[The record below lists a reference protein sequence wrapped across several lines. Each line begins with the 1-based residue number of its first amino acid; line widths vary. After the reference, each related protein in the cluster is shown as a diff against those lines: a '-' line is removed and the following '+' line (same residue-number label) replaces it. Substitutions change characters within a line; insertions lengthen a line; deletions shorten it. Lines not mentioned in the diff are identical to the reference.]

1 MPKIKAFFS
10 LFWDAYNDWNDD
22 NAWRMGAALAYFA
35 IFSLAPLL
43 LIIIVIAS
51 FVFGRA
57 AAQGQIVSQIQGLIG
72 PVGANAIQTMIA
84 NASQSHSTTWATIF
98 GVVMLIF
105 GASGVFVQIRGSL
118 DTIFR
123 VKEKPLGTI
132 RAYIKDRLISFGM
145 ILVIAFLL
153 LISLVLSVAI
163 SGFSS
168 YISNLILGLRGIL
181 RIVDFVVSFV
191 VITALFALMFKYLP
205 DIKIKWRYIW
215 VGSALT
221 SLLFT
226 VGKYLIGLYLGTSGA
241 SSIFGAASS
250 LVIILLWAFYS
261 SLIFLYGAEFTKCY
275 SERFGAKVYASEN
288 AVKVGVENLTPR
300 KK

>member
-275 SERFGAKVYASEN
+275 SERFGGKVYASEN
-288 AVKVGVENLTPR
+288 AVKVGVENLTPH